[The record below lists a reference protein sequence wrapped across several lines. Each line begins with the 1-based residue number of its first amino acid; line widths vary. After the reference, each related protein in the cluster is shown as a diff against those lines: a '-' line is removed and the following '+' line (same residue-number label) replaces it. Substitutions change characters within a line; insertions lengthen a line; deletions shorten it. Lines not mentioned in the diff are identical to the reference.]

1 MPTKQWLED
10 NKEAVKARK
19 KAYYEAN
26 KEHLRKKQ
34 IEWEIRNE
42 EAFKQYHQSYY
53 EANKEAI
60 KEKRRAYYQANK
72 ERVKQRVVEY
82 RVKNKDLRKD
92 LEAARHKKYREE
104 NKEKIALSWKKW
116 CEKNPAKRRHYVR
129 SRQAAQMQR
138 TPKWL
143 TKEQFEQIQCFY
155 HEAKML
161 EVETGI
167 KHHVDHIIPLKGKLV
182 SGLHVPENL
191 RVIPASE
198 NMRKFNQYQPS

>member
-1 MPTKQWLED
+1 MPTKQWLEA
-10 NKEAVKARK
+10 NKERVAARK

-34 IEWEIRNE
+34 IEWEIRNK

-53 EANKEAI
+53 EENKEAI
-60 KEKRRAYYQANK
+60 KEKRREYYQANK

-82 RVKNKDLRKD
+82 RAKNKELRKD
-92 LEAARHKKYREE
+92 VEAARHKKYREE
-104 NKEKIALSWKKW
+104 NKEIISLRIKKW
-116 CEKNPAKRRHYVR
+116 RQENHAKVLAYARN
-129 SRQAAQMQR
+129 RQAAQMQR

-143 TKEQFEQIQCFY
+143 TKKHLEQIKDFY
-155 HEAKML
+155 QEAQIL

-167 KHHVDHIIPLKGKLV
+167 KHHVDHIIPLQGKLV

-191 RVIPASE
+191 HVIPATD
-198 NMRKFNQYQPS
+198 NIRKHNHYHPS